1 MTPAESVGADL
12 IKRYRTESGFNGV
25 FVDGPT
31 LVRLVMKGGKVD
43 TPQPND
49 GVTIVVESTTFSF
62 EELLVAARRLDK
74 QNPKSYGTTIESD
87 KSRLIMNLA
96 PTAPLRVDGSIFVD
110 KTAVDPLI
118 DVVASILLT
127 LPNWTQQKAAAC
139 PTGTDAPPAS
149 GITDRSSAL
158 HRTALTTSGT
168 STEWPLLGR
177 PTTATSTTKP
187 EPATATTQARRC
199 KVCRFGVDKEM
210 SAMEPKFTSGVQQPS
225 GRTPRWDISPRVR
238 FRAMFSCICS
248 TGEAA

>member
-49 GVTIVVESTTFSF
+49 GVTIVVESTTFSV

-96 PTAPLRVDGSIFVD
+96 PTAPLRVDGS
-110 KTAVDPLI
+110 TGRSL
-118 DVVASILLT
+118 
-127 LPNWTQQKAAAC
+127 WTKQQW
-139 PTGTDAPPAS
+139 
-149 GITDRSSAL
+149 IR
-158 HRTALTTSGT
+158 
-168 STEWPLLGR
+168 
-177 PTTATSTTKP
+177 
-187 EPATATTQARRC
+187 
-199 KVCRFGVDKEM
+199 
-210 SAMEPKFTSGVQQPS
+210 
-225 GRTPRWDISPRVR
+225 
-238 FRAMFSCICS
+238 
-248 TGEAA
+248 